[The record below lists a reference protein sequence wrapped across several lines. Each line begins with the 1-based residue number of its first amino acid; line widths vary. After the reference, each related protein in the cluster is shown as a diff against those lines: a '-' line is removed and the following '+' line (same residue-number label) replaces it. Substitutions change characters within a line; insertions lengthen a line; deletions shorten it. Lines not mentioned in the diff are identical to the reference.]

1 MEKKIKIKYAPQ
13 WNKIDRMTNRK
24 VETCAID
31 KRVTSVYKNNLT
43 NFNGGYSQLMVY
55 DWLAGI
61 PLPPNQPT
69 FNIIEIKFK
78 GGRKDYYINTENIA
92 LKNTDIVVVE
102 AMGGHDTGHVSLT
115 GELVRLQLEK
125 HHIQTEEVIKKIYRK
140 ATARDIIKWKIAKGL
155 ELETM
160 FKARMLAKAL
170 GLKMKISDVDYQ
182 GDKTKAT
189 FYYTAEKRV
198 DFRELIQKMVESFH
212 IRIEM
217 RQIGM
222 MEEASRLGGVGTC
235 GREYCYAAWL
245 TDFRSGAASYGR
257 NKDKQWSEFK
267 CCLWQEPQNYKP
279 SLKSTDLNS
288 IETLKGIAS
297 LQKKDTVKRI
307 MWFSYPGEKHWIPV
321 RFSRVTEIK
330 TLIKEGMILKDL
342 MEEAAVLDKPTKS
355 KEMDVVNV
363 SEQHN
368 KVRLGDKRK
377 NTKMI
382 NRRHR

>member
-1 MEKKIKIKYAPQ
+1 ME
-13 WNKIDRMTNRK
+13 KIDRMTNRK
-24 VETCAID
+24 VETCVID
-31 KRVTSVYKNNLT
+31 KSVNSAYKNNLPSFT
-43 NFNGGYSQLMVY
+43 GGYSQLMVY
-55 DWLAGI
+55 DWLSGI

-78 GGRKDYYINTENIA
+78 GGRKDYYINPENII
-92 LKNTDIVVVE
+92 LKNTDIVIVE
-102 AMGGHDTGHVSLT
+102 AIGGHDTGHVSLT
-115 GELVRLQLEK
+115 GDLVRLQLEK
-125 HHIQTEEVIKKIYRK
+125 HHIHTGEVIKKIYRK
-140 ATARDIIKWKIAKGL
+140 ATPLDITKWKTAKGL
-155 ELETM
+155 EPETM

-182 GDKTKAT
+182 GDQTKAT

-198 DFRELIQKMVESFH
+198 DFRELIQQMAASFK

-217 RQIGM
+217 RQISIL
-222 MEEASRLGGVGTC
+222 EEASRLGGMGAC
-235 GREYCYAAWL
+235 GREFCYAAWL
-245 TDFRSGAASYGR
+245 TDFRSGTASYGS

-330 TLIKEGMILKDL
+330 TQIKEGMILKDL
-342 MEEAAVLDKPTKS
+342 MEEAAVLD
-355 KEMDVVNV
+355 VVNV
-363 SEQHN
+363 SEQQN
-368 KVRLGDKRK
+368 KLRFGDKRE
-377 NTKMI
+377 NTKS
-382 NRRHR
+382 RSKRHR

>member
-1 MEKKIKIKYAPQ
+1 
-13 WNKIDRMTNRK
+13 MTNRK
-24 VETCAID
+24 VETCVIN
-31 KRVTSVYKNNLT
+31 KSVASAYKNNLPGCT
-43 NFNGGYSQLMVY
+43 GGYSQLMVY

-78 GGRKDYYINTENIA
+78 GGRKDYYINPENIA
-92 LKNTDIVVVE
+92 LKITDIVVVE
-102 AMGGHDTGHVSLT
+102 AIGGHDTGHVSLT

-125 HHIQTEEVIKKIYRK
+125 HHIHTGEVIKKIYRK
-140 ATARDIIKWKIAKGL
+140 ATLADIEKWKTAKGL
-155 ELETM
+155 ESETM

-170 GLKMKISDVDYQ
+170 GPKMKISDVDYQ

-217 RQIGM
+217 RQISM

-235 GREYCYAAWL
+235 GREFCYASWL

-257 NKDKQWSEFK
+257 NKDKQWNEFK

-279 SLKSTDLNS
+279 TLKNTDLNT

-297 LQKKDTVKRI
+297 LQKKDAVKRI
-307 MWFSYPGEKHWIPV
+307 MWFSYPNEKHWIPV
-321 RFSRVTEIK
+321 RFSRVNEIK

-342 MEEAAVLDKPTKS
+342 MEEAAVLDKPIKS
-355 KEMDVVNV
+355 KVMDLVNV
-363 SEQHN
+363 AGQDN
-368 KVRLGDKRK
+368 LKRLGDKRNIK
-377 NTKMI
+377 RKKLNK
-382 NRRHR
+382 

>member
-1 MEKKIKIKYAPQ
+1 
-13 WNKIDRMTNRK
+13 MTNRK
-24 VETCAID
+24 VESCAID
-31 KRVTSVYKNNLT
+31 KSVYSAYKNNLPGFT
-43 NFNGGYSQLMVY
+43 GGYNQLMVY

-78 GGRKDYYINTENIA
+78 GGRKNYYINPENIL

-125 HHIQTEEVIKKIYRK
+125 HHIHTGEVVKKINRK
-140 ATARDIIKWKIAKGL
+140 ATALDIKKWKTAKGL
-155 ELETM
+155 EPETM
-160 FKARMLAKAL
+160 LKARMLVKTL
-170 GLKMKISDVDYQ
+170 GIKMKISDVDYQ
-182 GDKTKAT
+182 GDQTKAT
-189 FYYTAEKRV
+189 FYYTAENKV
-198 DFRELIQKMVESFH
+198 DFRELIQQMAASFK
-212 IRIEM
+212 IRIVM
-217 RQIGM
+217 RQISM
-222 MEEASRLGGVGTC
+222 MEEASRLGGMGTC
-235 GREYCYAAWL
+235 GREFCYAAWL
-245 TDFRSGAASYGR
+245 TDFRSGTASYGR

-279 SLKSTDLNS
+279 SLKSTELNS

-342 MEEAAVLDKPTKS
+342 MEEAAVLDKPIKS
-355 KEMDVVNV
+355 KVMDVANV
-363 SEQHN
+363 SEQHSN
-368 KVRLGDKRK
+368 AGFGDKRK
-377 NTKMI
+377 NKGMI
-382 NRRHR
+382 DRRHR

>member
-1 MEKKIKIKYAPQ
+1 
-13 WNKIDRMTNRK
+13 MTNRK
-24 VETCAID
+24 VETCVID
-31 KRVTSVYKNNLT
+31 KSVASAYKNNLPGFT
-43 NFNGGYSQLMVY
+43 GGYSQLMVY

-78 GGRKDYYINTENIA
+78 GGRKDYYINPENIA
-92 LKNTDIVVVE
+92 LKITDIVIVE
-102 AMGGHDTGHVSLT
+102 AIGGHDTGHVSLT

-125 HHIQTEEVIKKIYRK
+125 HHIHAGEVIKKIYRK
-140 ATARDIIKWKIAKGL
+140 ATALDIKKWKTAKGL
-155 ELETM
+155 ESETM

-170 GLKMKISDVDYQ
+170 GIRMKISDVDYQ
-182 GDKTKAT
+182 GDRTKAT
-189 FYYTAEKRV
+189 FYYTAENRV
-198 DFRELIQKMVESFH
+198 DFRELIQQLAEFFK
-212 IRIEM
+212 IRIVM
-217 RQIGM
+217 RQISM

-235 GREYCYAAWL
+235 GREFCYASWL
-245 TDFRSGAASYGR
+245 TNFRSGAASYGS
-257 NKDKQWSEFK
+257 NKNKQWSEFK

-279 SLKSTDLNS
+279 SLKSTELNS

-355 KEMDVVNV
+355 NVLDLVNV
-363 SEQHN
+363 SAQHS
-368 KVRLGDKRK
+368 KAAIVDKRK

-382 NRRHR
+382 NRRYR

>member
-1 MEKKIKIKYAPQ
+1 MI
-13 WNKIDRMTNRK
+13 NRK
-24 VETCAID
+24 LETCAID
-31 KRVTSVYKNNLT
+31 ISVNSAYKNNLPGFT
-43 NFNGGYSQLMVY
+43 GGYSQLMVY

-78 GGRKDYYINTENIA
+78 GGRKDYYINTENIL

-125 HHIQTEEVIKKIYRK
+125 HHIHTGEVIKKIYRK
-140 ATARDIIKWKIAKGL
+140 ATALDVKKWKTAKGL
-155 ELETM
+155 EPETM

-182 GDKTKAT
+182 GDQTKAT

-198 DFRELIQKMVESFH
+198 DFRELIQKMVESFR

-217 RQIGM
+217 RQISM

-235 GREYCYAAWL
+235 GREFCYAAWL
-245 TDFRSGAASYGR
+245 TDFRSGTASYGR

-267 CCLWQEPQNYKP
+267 CCLWQEPQNYKL

-297 LQKKDTVKRI
+297 LQKKDSVKRI

-355 KEMDVVNV
+355 KVMDLVNV
-363 SEQHN
+363 SEQHS
-368 KVRLGDKRK
+368 KAAFGDKRK
-377 NTKMI
+377 NKKMI

>member
-1 MEKKIKIKYAPQ
+1 
-13 WNKIDRMTNRK
+13 MTNRK
-24 VETCAID
+24 VETCVID
-31 KRVTSVYKNNLT
+31 KSVASAYKNNLPGFT
-43 NFNGGYSQLMVY
+43 GGYSQLMVY

-78 GGRKDYYINTENIA
+78 GGRKDYYINPENIA
-92 LKNTDIVVVE
+92 LKITDIVIVE
-102 AMGGHDTGHVSLT
+102 AIGGHDTGHVSLT

-125 HHIQTEEVIKKIYRK
+125 HHIHAGEVIKKIYRK
-140 ATARDIIKWKIAKGL
+140 ATALDIKKWKTAKGL
-155 ELETM
+155 ESETM

-170 GLKMKISDVDYQ
+170 GIKMKISDVDYQ
-182 GDKTKAT
+182 GDQTKAT
-189 FYYTAEKRV
+189 FYYTAENRV
-198 DFRELIQKMVESFH
+198 DFRELIQQLAEFFK
-212 IRIEM
+212 IRIVM
-217 RQIGM
+217 RQISM

-235 GREYCYAAWL
+235 GREFCHTSWL
-245 TDFRSGAASYGR
+245 TNFSSGAASYGS

-279 SLKSTDLNS
+279 SLKSTELNS

-355 KEMDVVNV
+355 NTLDVVNV

-382 NRRHR
+382 NRCHR